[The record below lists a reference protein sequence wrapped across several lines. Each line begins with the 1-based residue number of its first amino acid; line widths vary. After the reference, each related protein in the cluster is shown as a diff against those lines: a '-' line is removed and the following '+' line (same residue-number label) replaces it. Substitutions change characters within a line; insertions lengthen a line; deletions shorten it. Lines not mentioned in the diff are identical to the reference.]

1 MLKNLTVA
9 FICLCSVLG
18 FSDSAANAKYR
29 IGTVIAVTPHVS
41 SAGPDSSNPSYE
53 VSVRVENTVYVV
65 LYTPPLGMGTVKYAT
80 GRQVLVL
87 VQEKTIIY
95 NDISGNPTEVP
106 IISRKTVGAAAG
118 SN

>member
-9 FICLCSVLG
+9 FMCLCSVLG

-29 IGTVIAVTPHVS
+29 IGTVLAVTPHAS
-41 SAGPDSSNPSYE
+41 DAGADSSNPSYE
-53 VSVRVENTVYVV
+53 VSVKVGNTVYVV
-65 LYTPPLGMGTVKYAT
+65 LYAPPLGMGTVKYAT

-87 VQEKTIIY
+87 VREKTIIY

-106 IISRKTVGAAAG
+106 IISRKTVGSAG